1 MKKLFFCLIAVTVLL
16 GGAVSLSQ
24 AQVFKLSLWGDIC
37 VPKDSKTSG
46 LELAIGTQ
54 TGEVEGV
61 QLAFLYAQ
69 ADKMQGVQWAL
80 VSKTSDGKGVQW
92 SFVNLADKF
101 QGAQFSAVN
110 WSKDVEGVQFGWVNN
125 TDSMNGLQLGFVN
138 ITGQMKGLQLGLVN
152 IIKNNPEFLPVF
164 PFFNFCF

>member
-1 MKKLFFCLIAVTVLL
+1 MKKIFFCLIAVTVLL
-16 GGAVSLSQ
+16 SITAGVSQ

-37 VPKDSKTSG
+37 VPKEAKTTG

-54 TGEVEGV
+54 TREVEGV
-61 QLAFLYAQ
+61 QFAFLYAQ
-69 ADKMQGVQWAL
+69 ADEIKGLQCAL
-80 VSKTSDGKGVQW
+80 ASNTYDGKGVQW

-101 QGAQFSAVN
+101 QGAQLSAVN
-110 WSKDVEGVQFGWVNN
+110 WSKDVEGLQLGWVNN

-138 ITGQMKGLQLGLVN
+138 IAGQMKGLQIGLVN